1 MTIDEKEIPQSTL
14 EIGSK
19 AMNVASF
26 ILGGKVIS
34 LLLLAASFIIVV
46 RLLGPSNYGLYI
58 LVLATV
64 GFFGAIGN
72 FGVGSAFN
80 KFIPEYRVKNRI
92 GEIEKILANGFAI
105 ILISNIVLILI
116 ILFLSGFFAN
126 TSFHNFQ
133 IPAGSNQAYP
143 YSYIVML
150 IQIGSL
156 SLITGMLY
164 NISID
169 ALIGFQKGKHLA
181 ISTIVLALVQSVLSI
196 VLIFAGF
203 GALAPLLGYIAGLLA
218 AFLVAVYFLY
228 IPNKLR
234 IVRPSFEGIKK
245 LIRFSWPIAVSNF
258 FGTVMNNLILII
270 LGLFAVAA
278 VIGNLGVAVKTGSLI
293 DLISGSISISL
304 IPAFSIGFMNEK
316 IKKSIGKMYSYSVYF
331 SFVFLTPMIAA
342 LVVFSKQIS
351 YTAFGGVYALAP
363 EYIAVFGIGF
373 LIGIFSMYNSQLLIS
388 ANKVRKLLKYNIIIV
403 IIQLALIPVLIPTL
417 GGLGAAMLTFLVG
430 PIIMNIVMAT
440 VLRKEF
446 AISFK
451 ASKLFRLMVAN
462 LAVVL
467 AFLPVFL
474 FLQSHYILQ
483 IALAVIIVFVLYPPL
498 LAITKAVGKNEIDIM
513 YNMTSKIPIVNKIIP
528 YVLAYSKYFM

>member
-1 MTIDEKEIPQSTL
+1 MSRSRAGTL
-14 EIGSK
+14 R
-19 AMNVASF
+19 ALRNF
-26 ILGGKVIS
+26 LLWPS
-34 LLLLAASFIIVV
+34 L
-46 RLLGPSNYGLYI
+46 P
-58 LVLATV
+58 
-64 GFFGAIGN
+64 
-72 FGVGSAFN
+72 
-80 KFIPEYRVKNRI
+80 
-92 GEIEKILANGFAI
+92 
-105 ILISNIVLILI
+105 
-116 ILFLSGFFAN
+116 
-126 TSFHNFQ
+126 
-133 IPAGSNQAYP
+133 
-143 YSYIVML
+143 
-150 IQIGSL
+150 
-156 SLITGMLY
+156 
-164 NISID
+164 ISI
-169 ALIGFQKGKHLA
+169 
-181 ISTIVLALVQSVLSI
+181 SVL
-196 VLIFAGF
+196 
-203 GALAPLLGYIAGLLA
+203 PLLGYIAGLLA

-528 YVLAYSKYFM
+528 YVLAYSKYFMG